1 MSSHHCIS
9 GPIHVYPGLVNKAA
23 PGVSYYTPLQSPP
36 AGTALARDGKPIPKL
51 FKPLQIRGLTL
62 QNRIMLSPL
71 CQYSAADGHMS
82 DWHFAHLGG
91 IIKRGP
97 GMAFCEATSVVPEGR
112 ITPED
117 AGLWQDSQIEPM
129 RRIVEFV
136 HSQGQH
142 IGVQLGHA
150 GRKASTVAPWLSS
163 GDIATEELHGW
174 PTNVYAPSAIPYNER
189 HASPK
194 EMTKEDIQNLKDA
207 WLAAVKR
214 ALTAGFDAIEIHN
227 AHGYLLHGFL
237 SPVSN
242 KRTDEYGG
250 SFENRIRLTLEIVDL
265 IRANIPDTMPL
276 FLRVSSTD
284 WLEQVEG
291 FGPEN
296 SWTVDDTVRL
306 ADIVADRGVDLMDIS
321 SGGTHPQQKIIG
333 GPAYQSPA
341 AKKVKAKV
349 GDRLLVGTV
358 GAIADAHLAN
368 DLLEDGGLDLA
379 IVGRGFLKNPFLVWT
394 WAEDLDVEINTPN
407 QIRWG
412 FHGRGKRTTHDP
424 KTGGAK

>member
-23 PGVSYYTPLQSPP
+23 PGVCASITPCPSAQQLTHSCAQVSYYTPLQSPP

-82 DWHFAHLGG
+82 DWHLAHLGG

-163 GDIATEELHGW
+163 GDIATEE
-174 PTNVYAPSAIPYNER
+174 
-189 HASPK
+189 
-194 EMTKEDIQNLKDA
+194 
-207 WLAAVKR
+207 
-214 ALTAGFDAIEIHN
+214 
-227 AHGYLLHGFL
+227 
-237 SPVSN
+237 
-242 KRTDEYGG
+242 
-250 SFENRIRLTLEIVDL
+250 
-265 IRANIPDTMPL
+265 
-276 FLRVSSTD
+276 
-284 WLEQVEG
+284 
-291 FGPEN
+291 
-296 SWTVDDTVRL
+296 VR
-306 ADIVADRGVDLMDIS
+306 
-321 SGGTHPQQKIIG
+321 
-333 GPAYQSPA
+333 
-341 AKKVKAKV
+341 
-349 GDRLLVGTV
+349 
-358 GAIADAHLAN
+358 
-368 DLLEDGGLDLA
+368 
-379 IVGRGFLKNPFLVWT
+379 
-394 WAEDLDVEINTPN
+394 
-407 QIRWG
+407 
-412 FHGRGKRTTHDP
+412 
-424 KTGGAK
+424 